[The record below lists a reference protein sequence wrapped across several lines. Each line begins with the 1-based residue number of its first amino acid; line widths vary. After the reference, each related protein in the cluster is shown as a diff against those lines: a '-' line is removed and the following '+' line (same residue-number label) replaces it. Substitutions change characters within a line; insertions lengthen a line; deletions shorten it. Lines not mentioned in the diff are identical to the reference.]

1 MLDYKVTKFPPKV
14 ARNRKMYEK
23 YLPRTLKIAQ
33 SGHTGAFHPFVSVA
47 LGLNPKHPK
56 YMVFNC
62 LFGLFDYL

>member
-1 MLDYKVTKFPPKV
+1 
-14 ARNRKMYEK
+14 MYEK

-33 SGHTGAFHPFVSVA
+33 SGHTVAFHPFVAVA